1 MFSNSIPVIIKLIG
15 NLLISAVVT
24 DGSELTQERIDEII
38 KIGEMAERE
47 GIEPGYLI
55 SSQFLPQDYSIDFH
69 L

>member
-1 MFSNSIPVIIKLIG
+1 
-15 NLLISAVVT
+15 LISAVVT

-55 SSQFLPQDYSIDFH
+55 SSQFFTSELFYRFPFVMIESNM
-69 L
+69 